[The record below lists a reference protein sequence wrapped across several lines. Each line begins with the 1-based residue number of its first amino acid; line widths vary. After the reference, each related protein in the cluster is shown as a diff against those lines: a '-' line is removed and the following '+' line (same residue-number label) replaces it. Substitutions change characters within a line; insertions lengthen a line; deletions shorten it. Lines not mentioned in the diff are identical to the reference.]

1 MKHETKEN
9 HRYSESAIPTSAST
23 FPRALPPKQPPHLAK
38 NQEISSI
45 TNTQGQWRRKKPKK
59 NKPSKTMADV
69 ISMCSSVP
77 SKGESA
83 PPWLGHVLEAGVT
96 AGPGERARRGFGSRT
111 DGARKPVG
119 EQCPGIKSKRDSGFS
134 TG

>member
-38 NQEISSI
+38 NQETSSI
-45 TNTQGQWRRKKPKK
+45 TDTQGQWRKKKPKK